1 MRMRQMFLLSVSVGS
16 IAGVVITA
24 VFAFQQWAA
33 LQRAREVNRDVR
45 LLIAALRLPET
56 LNLERAFLS
65 PRLTAVDPATPD
77 QIAVVQANA
86 VLADAALRDAEAL
99 ATTPAEEAEL
109 RRMQGIVLYMRA
121 DAMAAIVQPLTDR
134 PQAFVDNFVPQMFS
148 VQEAG
153 AAFAIAVERR
163 IRANDIA
170 IGRFARLARLT
181 WDLRDWAGRQTTT
194 FIQFVSLHLPMSG
207 KQTEA
212 LSMFKGHI
220 DFIWQLVR
228 AAAADADRPAITEA
242 LAQVEQN
249 FWNHGGELFATRVAP
264 YRSTVLDLDP
274 DDLVKEILPIL
285 VSIMPLRD
293 SAEVEALKASE
304 AELAAL
310 WWWLQASLALAALTI
325 SAAVMGGWWFD
336 LRVVRTAKTITTTIL
351 TLAEGDWT
359 IAVPLLT
366 QRNELGQIA
375 RAIETLRQKAAAAA
389 EAARQRQ
396 REQLRGL
403 QRGEQIAAM
412 CQEFDAASTSLLN
425 GFAVAASDMQATSR
439 TMEDAAR
446 QTTDRAGTVARAA
459 DQASLNVQTV
469 SDAAKELSNS
479 ILAIRAQVVQSTHA
493 TSRAV
498 AGTRQTDAVVQALA
512 LGAERIGQVTG
523 LISKIA
529 EQTNLLA
536 LNATIEA
543 ARAGSAG
550 KGFAV
555 VASEV
560 KALAHQTARA
570 TAEIGVQIRQI
581 QDATQQAVHSV
592 EGIAQTI
599 DQVSEIVAT
608 IAKAVEE
615 QGIATTEIAY
625 AVQQAALGTQN
636 ISENINAVSDTAA
649 GTGSIAGK
657 VLEAAIQLTDQ
668 SDELARKVDNF
679 VKDIRTA

>member
-16 IAGVVITA
+16 IAGVVITT
-24 VFAFQQWAA
+24 VFAFQQWSA

-65 PRLTAVDPATPD
+65 PRLTAADPATPAQMD
-77 QIAVVQANA
+77 VVRTNA
-86 VLADAALRDAEAL
+86 ALADTALRDAEAL
-99 ATTPAEEAEL
+99 ATTPAEVAEL
-109 RRMQGIVLYMRA
+109 RRMQEIVLYMRA
-121 DAMAAIVQPLTDR
+121 DAMAAIAQPLTDR
-134 PQAFVDNFVPQMFS
+134 PPAFIDYFVPQMFS

-153 AAFAIAVERR
+153 AAFAVAVERR
-163 IRANDIA
+163 IRSSDIA
-170 IGRFARLARLT
+170 VGKFARLARLT
-181 WDLRDWAGRQTTT
+181 WDLRDWAGRETTT
-194 FIQFVSLHLPMSG
+194 FIRFVSLHLPMSG

-212 LSMFKGHI
+212 LAMFKGHV
-220 DFIWQLVR
+220 DHIWQMVK
-228 AAAADADRPAITEA
+228 AAAADADRPAITET

-249 FWNHGGELFATRVAP
+249 FWNRGGEPFATRVAP
-264 YRSTVLDLDP
+264 YRGTVLDLDA
-274 DDLVKEILPIL
+274 DDLVTEILPI
-285 VSIMPLRD
+285 VTSIMPLRD
-293 SAEVEALKASE
+293 TAEAEALKASE
-304 AELAAL
+304 DELAELWWRLEAAL
-310 WWWLQASLALAALTI
+310 GLAALTI
-325 SAAVMGGWWFD
+325 SAAVAGGWWFD
-336 LRVVRTAKTITTTIL
+336 LRVVRATEAITATIL

-366 QRNELGQIA
+366 QRNEVGQMA
-375 RAIETLRQKAAAAA
+375 RAIETLREKASAAAQ
-389 EAARQRQ
+389 AARQRQ
-396 REQLRGL
+396 REQQRGL

-412 CQEFDAASTSLLN
+412 CHEFDAASTSLLN
-425 GFAVAASDMQATSR
+425 GFATAASDMQATSR

-459 DQASLNVQTV
+459 DRASLNVQTV

-493 TSRAV
+493 TGRAV
-498 AGTRQTDAVVQALA
+498 AGTRETDAVVHALA

-570 TAEIGVQIRQI
+570 TAEIGVQIKQI
-581 QDATQQAVHSV
+581 QSATQQAVQSV

-657 VLEAAIQLTDQ
+657 VLEAAIQLSGQ
-668 SDELARKVDNF
+668 SDELARKVDDF
-679 VKDIRTA
+679 VKDIRAA